1 LKRIFIIFLCI
12 FLFIAIPLHAQKKTD
27 LLLKFSKQEGTVRI
41 VFEAEDVFI
50 NNAKVTTSPS
60 QIKIDFPEL
69 FNLTSPKEFP
79 FELTPVD
86 KTLSINVK
94 EKGEIKF
101 FRLSSPARL
110 VFDFY
115 TSKKEPKADNQA
127 LKQAEPH
134 PVKQPAQVI
143 SKSFVIDAGHGGYD
157 FGIRFETASEK
168 DMGLDLAKDLNALLT
183 KKGKKVFLV
192 RKADQYVSLSER
204 INFVN
209 QKNPDVFISLHFSLS
224 RNFVIYSPRLD
235 EQGLNETADTYS
247 LSAKQKK
254 FIEKSRLLSGSI
266 GKALKDEF
274 KGEVVQ
280 REMPLP
286 ILRSAG
292 APSVLIE
299 CPSPAFVAYD
309 QQMKTRLINSI
320 VNGIAAYGQ

>member
-1 LKRIFIIFLCI
+1 M
-12 FLFIAIPLHAQKKTD
+12 
-27 LLLKFSKQEGTVRI
+27 
-41 VFEAEDVFI
+41 
-50 NNAKVTTSPS
+50 
-60 QIKIDFPEL
+60 
-69 FNLTSPKEFP
+69 
-79 FELTPVD
+79 
-86 KTLSINVK
+86 
-94 EKGEIKF
+94 
-101 FRLSSPARL
+101 
-110 VFDFY
+110 
-115 TSKKEPKADNQA
+115 
-127 LKQAEPH
+127 KQAEPH
-134 PVKQPAQVI
+134 PAVKQAAQVI
-143 SKSFVIDAGHGGYD
+143 SKIFVIDAGHGGYD
-157 FGIRFETASEK
+157 FGIRFGTASEK
-168 DMGLDLAKDLNALLT
+168 DMSLDLAKDLNTLLT

-192 RKADQYVSLSER
+192 RKADQYVPLSER

-254 FIEKSRLLSGSI
+254 FIEKSRLLAGSI

-299 CPSPAFVAYD
+299 CPSPAFIAYD